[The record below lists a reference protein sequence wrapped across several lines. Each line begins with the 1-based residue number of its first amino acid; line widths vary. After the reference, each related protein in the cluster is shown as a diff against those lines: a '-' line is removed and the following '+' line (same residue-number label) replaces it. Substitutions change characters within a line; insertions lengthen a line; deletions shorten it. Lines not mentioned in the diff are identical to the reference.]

1 MATQIQSN
9 LTPIMFTDMV
19 NYSKMVSKNEKA
31 SLRLLEEHNEII
43 FPIIK
48 ANDGKIIK
56 LIGDAI
62 FARFKTPLGSVRS
75 AIEIQS
81 KLKDRNSKS
90 SKDERIQIRI
100 GLHTGQVVE
109 KDDDLF
115 GHDVNLCSRIKGVSQ
130 PGSITISEEIYTS
143 VSFEKEIFH
152 RKIGHVKLKN
162 IPDPKILYKTYIDS
176 LDFEEESDKELNNS
190 FEEKGIE
197 IVDIEKYE
205 SQQIRSIGVLYFTNL
220 GTEEDE
226 YHCHNFT
233 KDLIEDFQSVK
244 KMRVPSLN
252 DISKYKNQDQPL
264 SEVARKLQVNQL
276 IWGSLFIKNEKASIN
291 VEFLDTDLGKTLWS
305 QSWEID
311 LNTITHVHNQILE
324 NILGL
329 LELDIPENLKN
340 KFMIKT
346 TDSPEA
352 DKEYKKAR
360 YLIDLQKKKED
371 LSKADEHLAKAIK
384 YDSKFLY
391 AHAQRGVIAF
401 KLGEYEKSEERLN
414 IALELAEKDG
424 SNISNG
430 YVYLILGQLYIVW
443 GKHKQALKYNKKAF
457 DVYTHLERPLNEAA
471 IIHNLATSFK
481 NLGDQKEAL
490 SYFQK
495 SLGIKK
501 EYGDRLLQ
509 ASSYGQI
516 GNVQLEIGNYSEAI
530 NYLKRSLAIY
540 RDFGHY
546 FNEGLA
552 TLIVIEAYIEIGQFD
567 EAKNLIDQAES
578 ILEEYKD
585 PTIKGLILTYRGT
598 IEFYESNSDAAIS
611 HLESSIEQFQIAQK
625 SEQAFQ
631 AYLLLIQI
639 FIHIQKFSQAEKILD
654 KIKSHEKKVQ
664 SEEFLLRAAALRIF
678 ILALN
683 DKEITE
689 AYKERIKNDEVEIR
703 DYFSYWYIALAY
715 SLKDDELNAKEYLIK
730 AQNLLKEKGEKDSNK
745 SYWDAI
751 LNTNPINKQII
762 VQDEKS
768 VKEFTDSLKK
778 ETVKVEIS
786 KFCTECGYSNVSL
799 QPFCPEC
806 GNKLKK

>member
-1 MATQIQSN
+1 M
-9 LTPIMFTDMV
+9 
-19 NYSKMVSKNEKA
+19 
-31 SLRLLEEHNEII
+31 
-43 FPIIK
+43 
-48 ANDGKIIK
+48 
-56 LIGDAI
+56 
-62 FARFKTPLGSVRS
+62 
-75 AIEIQS
+75 
-81 KLKDRNSKS
+81 
-90 SKDERIQIRI
+90 
-100 GLHTGQVVE
+100 
-109 KDDDLF
+109 
-115 GHDVNLCSRIKGVSQ
+115 
-130 PGSITISEEIYTS
+130 
-143 VSFEKEIFH
+143 
-152 RKIGHVKLKN
+152 
-162 IPDPKILYKTYIDS
+162 
-176 LDFEEESDKELNNS
+176 
-190 FEEKGIE
+190 
-197 IVDIEKYE
+197 
-205 SQQIRSIGVLYFTNL
+205 
-220 GTEEDE
+220 
-226 YHCHNFT
+226 
-233 KDLIEDFQSVK
+233 
-244 KMRVPSLN
+244 
-252 DISKYKNQDQPL
+252 
-264 SEVARKLQVNQL
+264 
-276 IWGSLFIKNEKASIN
+276 
-291 VEFLDTDLGKTLWS
+291 
-305 QSWEID
+305 
-311 LNTITHVHNQILE
+311 
-324 NILGL
+324 
-329 LELDIPENLKN
+329 
-340 KFMIKT
+340 
-346 TDSPEA
+346 
-352 DKEYKKAR
+352 
-360 YLIDLQKKKED
+360 
-371 LSKADEHLAKAIK
+371 
-384 YDSKFLY
+384 
-391 AHAQRGVIAF
+391 
-401 KLGEYEKSEERLN
+401 
-414 IALELAEKDG
+414 
-424 SNISNG
+424 
-430 YVYLILGQLYIVW
+430 
-443 GKHKQALKYNKKAF
+443 
-457 DVYTHLERPLNEAA
+457 
-471 IIHNLATSFK
+471 ATSFK

-495 SLGIKK
+495 SLDIKK

-567 EAKNLIDQAES
+567 DAKNLIDQAES

-598 IEFYESNSDAAIS
+598 IEFYESDSDAAIS

-631 AYLLLIQI
+631 AYLLLVQI
-639 FIHIQKFSQAEKILD
+639 YIHMQKFSQAEKILD

-703 DYFSYWYIALAY
+703 YYFSYWYIALAY

-745 SYWDAI
+745 SYWDTI
-751 LNTNPINKQII
+751 LNTNPINKHII
-762 VQDEKS
+762 AQDEKS